1 MLYSLPEGQ
10 WERMMMEK
18 HGVTN
23 LDKYLIPSSKVSE
36 RSIRHY
42 LNAIILYNLLKQ
54 RDFDA
59 NAPFDPT
66 ELLKAKGSLSRYD
79 AYALFQLLQM
89 DNLIQSQEVKHAT
102 KLLLISSLLSE
113 DVTIR
118 DEARDLLIEKNMR
131 AGQRSDYITYSDI
144 FGEITSCKQLKE
156 AGMNNIQIMQCIQ
169 DALGNDVI
177 LPEERENWD
186 LLFEF
191 MGSEL
196 SPEEKETGLYKII
209 HDRLRKPVAKRMA
222 LHSIEDILSK
232 SKKKRASADSDTES
246 STPSPKR
253 RKFADIPEDSVL
265 EHPQLEGKAAAVMQR
280 LEEATGMHTHTNG
293 KMAYI
298 ASILA
303 KKEAQAATKHQLWT
317 SAGQQAL
324 LYIAQALIPEERV
337 SCRVTCDMHNIERPI
352 TLRIF

>member
-1 MLYSLPEGQ
+1 
-10 WERMMMEK
+10 MEK

-42 LNAIILYNLLKQ
+42 LNAIIVYNLLKQ

-118 DEARDLLIEKNMR
+118 DEARDLLVEKNIR
-131 AGQRSDYITYSDI
+131 AGRSDYITYSDI
-144 FGEITSCKQLKE
+144 FGEDITSCKKLRE
-156 AGMNNIQIMQCIQ
+156 AGMNKDQIMQCIQ

-177 LPEERENWD
+177 LPEERENWN

-191 MGSEL
+191 IGSEL
-196 SPEEKETGLYKII
+196 SPEELETGLYKII
-209 HDRLRKPVAKRMA
+209 HDRLRRPVAKRMQ
-222 LHSIEDILSK
+222 LHSIKDLSK

-265 EHPQLEGKAAAVMQR
+265 EHPQLEGKAAVVMQR

-324 LYIAQALIPEERV
+324 LYIAQALIPPEERV